1 MRKIYILLFLL
12 LIISTA
18 SFAQNANGTKPQ
30 DKKVIQ
36 GLVVQLRVAPG
47 NTYLFDIMQGP
58 VCLNIQMKN
67 NPATMLPKG
76 FESKEDALNV
86 GEWMIKQYKKDGH
99 LPGVVPPHVLSQL
112 KIDINKLYHN

>member
-1 MRKIYILLFLL
+1 MQKICVLLAV
-12 LIISTA
+12 LIISTV
-18 SFAQNANGTKPQ
+18 SFAQKANPQKPE
-30 DKKVIQ
+30 DKKAIQ
-36 GLVVQLRVAPG
+36 GLVMQLRTAPG

-58 VCLNIQMKN
+58 VCLNLQMTN

-76 FESKEDALNV
+76 FETKDDAFKV

-99 LPGVVPPHVLSQL
+99 LPAMVPPHVLHQL